1 MGVTLAMLFKL
12 SRRNVQ
18 RSIKDYSIYFFTL
31 ALGICIFYIFNS
43 IESQTIMMDLSDT
56 QKIFLDAL
64 NKIISM
70 VSVFVSFVLGFL
82 ILYANNFLIKKR
94 NKEFGIY
101 MTLGISRSKIAF
113 MLFYETIIVGILSL
127 VVGIFIGVFL
137 SQGLAGVTA
146 KLFAIDMT
154 EYKFIFSKDA
164 CLKTILYFGIM
175 YFISMVFN
183 FILVS
188 RCKLIN
194 LINGDR
200 NNEKLK
206 GTNLI
211 LSVILFVI
219 SVVCL
224 AVAYKLILE
233 NGLTDINDKFKLSII
248 LGIVGTVLFFRALAG
263 FLIKVIQSSKNQ
275 YLKNLN
281 TFTLRQ
287 LNSKINTN
295 YISMSVICLMLFIS
309 IGMYTASIGTKS
321 AMENTAQFLAPYDM
335 TLIHTYE
342 KEENLKASKEK
353 ISETLKKIGFN
364 IKDYTNEYLDYNI
377 YNSPVKFKQL
387 FKSTTDDFLSRQINS
402 MRDFTVPIVKLS
414 DYNKLMKMQNKE
426 TITLKDKEV
435 FIFTDM
441 STIEPSVKEYVS
453 KNKTMKIGQ
462 EDFEVNS
469 QYGFN
474 SIEDT
479 LVSGNFATLVVKDEN
494 IRKYSLLKKCLS
506 LNYIGDKKDTEN
518 KAVKNLEKGMAEG
531 KKYKE
536 NDKVKISAMTRII
549 ALEGNMASSSMY
561 LYVGLYI
568 GIIFLIAS
576 AAVLGLSQLSG
587 AIESVGRY
595 EILRKLGVS
604 SNMINRSIFVQVLL
618 YFAIPILLALVH
630 SIFGIKVAND
640 VVKII
645 GDYDTLGN
653 NIISIC
659 IICAVYGV
667 YFYGTYRG
675 YKRIVNK

>member
-1 MGVTLAMLFKL
+1 MLFKL

-353 ISETLKKIGFN
+353 ISETVKKIGFN

-536 NDKVKISAMTRII
+536 NDKVKISTMTRII

>member
-1 MGVTLAMLFKL
+1 MEVTLVMLFKL

-127 VVGIFIGVFL
+127 VAGIFIGVFL

-233 NGLTDINDKFKLSII
+233 NGLTYINNKFKLSII

-263 FLIKVIQSSKNQ
+263 FLIKVIQSNKNQ

-295 YISMSVICLMLFIS
+295 YISMSVICLMLFVS

-342 KEENLKASKEK
+342 KQENLKASKEK
-353 ISETLKKIGFN
+353 ISDTVKKIGFN

-426 TITLKDKEV
+426 TINLKDKEV

-453 KNKTMKIGQ
+453 KNKTMKIGE

-479 LVSGNFATLVVKDEN
+479 LISGNFATLVVKDEN
-494 IRKYSLLKKCLS
+494 IHKYSLLKKCLS
-506 LNYIGDKKDTEN
+506 LNYAGDKKETEN
-518 KAVKNLEKGMAEG
+518 KAVKNLEKCMAEG

-536 NDKVKISAMTRII
+536 NNKVKISAMTRII

>member
-1 MGVTLAMLFKL
+1 MLFKL

-164 CLKTILYFGIM
+164 CVKTILYFGIM

-183 FILVS
+183 FTLVS

-224 AVAYKLILE
+224 VVAYKLILE
-233 NGLTDINDKFKLSII
+233 NGLTNINNKFKLSIV

-342 KEENLKASKEK
+342 KQENLKASKEK
-353 ISETLKKIGFN
+353 ISDTVKKIGFN

-387 FKSTTDDFLSRQINS
+387 FKGTTDDFLSRQINS

-426 TITLKDKEV
+426 TINLKDKEV

-453 KNKTMKIGQ
+453 KNKTMKIGE

-479 LVSGNFATLVVKDEN
+479 LISGNFATLVVKDEN
-494 IRKYSLLKKCLS
+494 IHKYSLLKKCLS

-518 KAVKNLEKGMAEG
+518 KVVKNLEKGMAEG

>member
-1 MGVTLAMLFKL
+1 MLFKL

-18 RSIKDYSIYFFTL
+18 RSIKDYSVYFFTL

-101 MTLGISRSKIAF
+101 LTLGISRSKIAF

-154 EYKFIFSKDA
+154 EYKFIFSTDA
-164 CLKTILYFGIM
+164 CLKTIFYFGIM

-206 GTNLI
+206 GTNLV

-219 SVVCL
+219 SVICL

-233 NGLTDINDKFKLSII
+233 NGLTDINDKFKLSIV

-295 YISMSVICLMLFIS
+295 YISMSVICLMLFVS

-321 AMENTAQFLAPYDM
+321 AMENTAEFLAPYDM
-335 TLIHTYE
+335 TLTHTYE
-342 KEENLKASKEK
+342 KQENLKASKEK
-353 ISETLKKIGFN
+353 ISETVKKIGFK

-402 MRDFTVPIVKLS
+402 MKDFNVPIVKLS
-414 DYNKLMKMQNKE
+414 DYNKLIKMQNKE
-426 TITLKDKEV
+426 TISLKDKEV

-441 STIEPSVKEYVS
+441 STIEPSIKEYVN
-453 KNKTMKIGQ
+453 KNKTMKIG
-462 EDFEVNS
+462 EEEFEVNS

-479 LVSGNFATLVVKDEN
+479 PISGNFATLVVKDEN
-494 IRKYSLLKKCLS
+494 VHKYSLLKKCLC
-506 LNYIGDKKDTEN
+506 LNYAGDKKETEN
-518 KAVKNLEKGMAEG
+518 KAVKNLEKSMNEG
-531 KKYKE
+531 KKYEE
-536 NDKVKISAMTRII
+536 NNKVKMNAMTRII

-604 SNMINRSIFVQVLL
+604 SNMINRSIFIQVLL

>member
-1 MGVTLAMLFKL
+1 MLFKL

-18 RSIKDYSIYFFTL
+18 RSIKDYSVYFFTL

-56 QKIFLDAL
+56 QKIFFDAL
-64 NKIISM
+64 NKIISI

-101 MTLGISRSKIAF
+101 LTLGISRSKIAF

-127 VVGIFIGVFL
+127 VTGIFIGVFL

-164 CLKTILYFGIM
+164 CLKTIFYFGIM

-183 FILVS
+183 FIIVS

-206 GTNLI
+206 GTNLV

-219 SVVCL
+219 SVICL

-233 NGLTDINDKFKLSII
+233 NGLTDINDKFKLSIV

-295 YISMSVICLMLFIS
+295 YISMSVICLMLFVS

-321 AMENTAQFLAPYDM
+321 AMENTSQFLAPYDM
-335 TLIHTYE
+335 TLTHTYE
-342 KEENLKASKEK
+342 KQENSKASKDK
-353 ISETLKKIGFN
+353 ISETVKKIGFN

-387 FKSTTDDFLSRQINS
+387 FKSTTDNFLYS

-426 TITLKDKEV
+426 TISLKDKEV

-441 STIEPSVKEYVS
+441 STIEPSIKEYVN
-453 KNKTMKIGQ
+453 KNKTMKIGE

-479 LVSGNFATLVVKDEN
+479 IFSGNFATLVVKDEN
-494 IRKYSLLKKCLS
+494 VHKYSLLKKCLS
-506 LNYIGDKKDTEN
+506 LNYIGDKMETEN
-518 KAVKNLEKGMAEG
+518 KAVKNLEKSMTEG
-531 KKYKE
+531 KKYEE
-536 NDKVKISAMTRII
+536 NNKVKISAMTRII

-595 EILRKLGVS
+595 EIIRKLGVS
-604 SNMINRSIFVQVLL
+604 SDMINRSIFIQVLL

-630 SIFGIKVAND
+630 SLFGIKVAND
-640 VVKII
+640 VVKIF

>member
-1 MGVTLAMLFKL
+1 MLFKL

-56 QKIFLDAL
+56 QKIFLNAL

-453 KNKTMKIGQ
+453 KNKTMKIGE

-494 IRKYSLLKKCLS
+494 IHKYSLLKKCLS

>member
-1 MGVTLAMLFKL
+1 MLFKL
-12 SRRNVQ
+12 SKRNVQ

-31 ALGICIFYIFNS
+31 ALGVCIFYIFNS

-56 QKIFLDAL
+56 QKIFIEAL
-64 NKIISM
+64 NTVISM

-82 ILYANNFLIKKR
+82 IIYANNFLIKKR

-113 MLFYETIIVGILSL
+113 MLFYETIIVGVLSL
-127 VVGIFIGVFL
+127 IVGIFVGVFL

-154 EYKFIFSKDA
+154 EYKFVFSKDA
-164 CLKTILYFGIM
+164 CIKTMFYFSIM
-175 YFISMVFN
+175 YFITMILN

-188 RCKLIN
+188 RYKLIT
-194 LINGDR
+194 LINSER

-211 LSVILFVI
+211 LSATLFII
-219 SVVCL
+219 SVTSL
-224 AVAYKLILE
+224 GVAYKLILE
-233 NGLTDINDKFKLSII
+233 NGLVDITNNKFKISII
-248 LGIVGTVLFFRALAG
+248 LGIVGTLLFFRALAG
-263 FLIKVIQSSKNQ
+263 FLIKIIQNSKKH

-309 IGMYTASIGTKS
+309 IGMYSASIGIKN
-321 AMENTAQFLAPYDM
+321 AMENTAEFLAPYDM
-335 TLIHTYE
+335 TMVEIYE
-342 KEENLKASKEK
+342 KPKYIKSSQLK
-353 ISETLKKIGFN
+353 ISEEVKYIGFDV
-364 IKDYTNEYLDYNI
+364 KDYAKEYLDYNI
-377 YNSPVKFKQL
+377 YESPVKLTEMFRDI
-387 FKSTTDDFLSRQINS
+387 SDDFLSKQIKN
-402 MRDFTVPIVKLS
+402 MRDFNVPIVKLS
-414 DYNKLMKMQNKE
+414 DYNKLVKMQNKE
-426 TITLKDKEV
+426 PVDLKDKEV
-435 FIFTDM
+435 FLFSDM
-441 STIEPSVKEYVS
+441 STIEKSIKEYVN
-453 KNKTMKIGQ
+453 KNHTMKIGK
-462 EDFEVNS
+462 EDFKVRDT
-469 QYGFN
+469 YAIN

-479 LVSGNFATLVVKDEN
+479 LNSGNFITLVVED
-494 IRKYSLLKKCLS
+494 KYVEGYDLLKRCLS
-506 LNYIGDKKDTEN
+506 LNYIGDKEETEK
-518 KAVKNLEKGMAEG
+518 KAVDALMNGI
-531 KKYKE
+531 E
-536 NDKVKISAMTRII
+536 NNKSNNKVNEDNKLKINAMTRII

-587 AIESVGRY
+587 ATESISRY

-604 SNMINRSIFVQVLL
+604 STMINRSIFVQVLL
-618 YFAIPILLALVH
+618 YFALPILLALVH
-630 SIFGIKVAND
+630 SIFGIQVAND
-640 VVKII
+640 VVKVF
-645 GDYDTLGN
+645 GEYDTLGN
-653 NIISIC
+653 NIVSIGIIC
-659 IICAVYGV
+659 IVYAV

>member
-1 MGVTLAMLFKL
+1 MLFKL

-18 RSIKDYSIYFFTL
+18 RSIKDYSVYFFTL

-56 QKIFLDAL
+56 QKTFLDAL

-101 MTLGISRSKIAF
+101 LTLGISRSKIAF
-113 MLFYETIIVGILSL
+113 MLFFETIIVGILSL

-164 CLKTILYFGIM
+164 CLKTIFYFGIM

-206 GTNLI
+206 GTNLA

-219 SVVCL
+219 SVICL

-233 NGLTDINDKFKLSII
+233 NGLMEINDKFKLSII

-295 YISMSVICLMLFIS
+295 YISMSVICLMLFVS
-309 IGMYTASIGTKS
+309 IGMYTASIGIKS
-321 AMENTAQFLAPYDM
+321 AMENTSQFLTPYDM
-335 TLIHTYE
+335 TLTYTYE
-342 KEENLKASKEK
+342 KQENLKASKEN
-353 ISETLKKIGFN
+353 ISQTVKKIGFN
-364 IKDYTNEYLDYNI
+364 IKDYANEYLDYNI

-387 FKSTTDDFLSRQINS
+387 FKSTTDDFLSKQMNS

-426 TITLKDKEV
+426 TISLKDKEV

-441 STIEPSVKEYVS
+441 STIEPSIKEYVS
-453 KNKTMKIGQ
+453 KNKTMKIGE

-479 LVSGNFATLVVKDEN
+479 IFSGNFATLVVKDEN
-494 IRKYSLLKKCLS
+494 VHKYSLLKKCLS
-506 LNYIGDKKDTEN
+506 LNYIGDKMETEN
-518 KAVKNLEKGMAEG
+518 KAVKNLEKSMGEG
-531 KKYKE
+531 KKYEK
-536 NDKVKISAMTRII
+536 NSKVKISAMTRII

-604 SNMINRSIFVQVLL
+604 SDMINRSIFIQVLL

-630 SIFGIKVAND
+630 SLFGIKVAND
-640 VVKII
+640 VVKIF

-653 NIISIC
+653 NITSIC

-667 YFYGTYRG
+667 YLYGTYRG